1 MVRFLRGQRGA
12 ETLEAAATLPLMI
25 LILLTIIEFGWAVY
39 AQQVAQEAARQ
50 GVRVGIVSQGNA
62 AGAALSTA
70 ASYARN
76 AALQGAQAS
85 VLAPGGVVGS
95 SLRVRVRYTVP
106 YFLGFLGLPPLV
118 VTGEAEGRQEGW

>member
-70 ASYARN
+70 SSYARN
-76 AALQGAQAS
+76 AALQSAQAS
-85 VLAPGGVVGS
+85 VLAPGGIVGR

-106 YFLGFLGLPPLV
+106 HFLGFLGLPPLV